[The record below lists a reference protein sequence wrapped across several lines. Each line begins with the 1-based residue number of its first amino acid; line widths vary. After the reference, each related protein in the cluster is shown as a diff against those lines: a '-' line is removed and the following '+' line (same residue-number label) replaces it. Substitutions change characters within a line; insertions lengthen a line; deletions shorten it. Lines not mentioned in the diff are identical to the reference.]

1 MSIYVTP
8 ENQKLLWSVL
18 HKNPL
23 IAQVFSANQIH
34 QKELWFKTIIENF
47 FNQYRFKTLSK
58 RDLQQLNQDTLN
70 YMIQQLREH
79 LSKSQPAKQ
88 NISVPSSQNLMI
100 DTPPIPQNNRQDLFN
115 NQFQQRQKDYE
126 QMSEKKA
133 PDTIDF
139 RDKVDDEPISNMD
152 ELIRTHMQMRENE
165 LKQYSPP
172 PPNALPVPTS
182 VNVPVPLQEVPNQ
195 PNHNITTEIKEIESV
210 KPKKSDTNTKEQH
223 EPDEMRILR
232 EQMSQLIKKMV
243 EMQKQINSLIAKSET
258 T

>member
-23 IAQVFSANQIH
+23 ITQVFSANQIQ

-79 LSKSQPAKQ
+79 LSKNQTPKQ
-88 NISVPSSQNLMI
+88 NVSVPSSQNTMI
-100 DTPPIPQNNRQDLFN
+100 DTPPIPQNNRQDVFN
-115 NQFQQRQKDYE
+115 NQFQQRQKEYE

-172 PPNALPVPTS
+172 PPVPTQD
-182 VNVPVPLQEVPNQ
+182 VPSQ
-195 PNHNITTEIKEIESV
+195 PNNNITTEIKEIEAV
-210 KPKKSDTNTKEQH
+210 KPKKNVTFSKEQH
-223 EPDEMRILR
+223 ETDEMRILR
-232 EQMSQLIKKMV
+232 EQMSDLMKKMV

>member
-1 MSIYVTP
+1 MSLYVTP

-23 IAQVFSANQIH
+23 IAQVFSANQIQ

-79 LSKSQPAKQ
+79 LSKSQPPKQ
-88 NISVPSSQNLMI
+88 TVSVPSSPNIMI
-100 DTPPIPQNNRQDLFN
+100 DTPPIPQNNRQDVFN
-115 NQFQQRQKDYE
+115 NQFQQRQKEYE

-172 PPNALPVPTS
+172 PPNALPVPTQD
-182 VNVPVPLQEVPNQ
+182 VPSQ
-195 PNHNITTEIKEIESV
+195 PNNNITTEIKEIDAV
-210 KPKKSDTNTKEQH
+210 KPKKTVTFSKEQN
-223 EPDEMRILR
+223 ESDEMRILR
-232 EQMSQLIKKMV
+232 EQMSELMKKMV
-243 EMQKQINSLIAKSET
+243 EMQQQINSLIAKSET